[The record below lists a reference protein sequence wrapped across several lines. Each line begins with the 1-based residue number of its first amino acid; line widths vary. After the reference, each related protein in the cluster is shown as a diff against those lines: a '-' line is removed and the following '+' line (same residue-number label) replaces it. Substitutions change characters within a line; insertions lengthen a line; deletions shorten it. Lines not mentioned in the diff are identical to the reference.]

1 MINKIIIL
9 SLFAA
14 AFEIYGL
21 YLVGNKNKFGFIL
34 NIVCCSLWVIISI
47 ASKIPG
53 LSISAGVMLFLNIRN
68 YKKWSNGV

>member
-1 MINKIIIL
+1 MINKIIII
-9 SLFAA
+9 SLLAA
-14 AFEIYGL
+14 TSEIYGL

-34 NIVCCSLWVIISI
+34 NIICCLLWIITSIIS
-47 ASKIPG
+47 KVYG